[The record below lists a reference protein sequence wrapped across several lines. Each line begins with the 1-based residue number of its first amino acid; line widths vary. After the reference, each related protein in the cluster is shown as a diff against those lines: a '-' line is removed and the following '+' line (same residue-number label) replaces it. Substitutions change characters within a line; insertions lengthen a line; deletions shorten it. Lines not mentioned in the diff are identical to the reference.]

1 MRSKA
6 KFAPQ
11 SVPQEARMIRIRIL
25 AVLFLVFLVG
35 FLAAVPVCPQLGKT
49 VIVSAGSEVDH
60 QLNEISAA
68 TDPAAK
74 LKLIDAFSA
83 AHPEG
88 DLQILADEQYVNY
101 YLNAKQYDKG
111 FEYGDKLF
119 ALDPDN
125 CSNAVNMVL
134 SAT

>member
-6 KFAPQ
+6 KFAVQ

-25 AVLFLVFLVG
+25 AVLFLVG
-35 FLAAVPVCPQLGKT
+35 FLAAVPVRAQLGKT

-83 AHPEG
+83 AHPKG
-88 DLQILADEQYVNY
+88 DLQILPDEQNVY
-101 YLNAKQYDKG
+101 YNLNARQYDKV
-111 FEYGDKLF
+111 FDPGDKL
-119 ALDPDN
+119 LP
-125 CSNAVNMVL
+125 
-134 SAT
+134 